1 MKFGRAGRVF
11 WPEDGTRFA
20 AIGGFVGLASDFASF
35 LGNLGSPKW
44 LFWPALLGVVL
55 LLVVCWRRV
64 FDSKTTDTPD
74 KLKAAIDCAPCTVFR
89 VLLFACIGIGLLLM
103 AGQGVTATERIGT
116 SLGLIEA
123 RVNEIHGDTTVIRE
137 TLSGMELVKNPESA
151 QEYFHNAWVLNMQR
165 GDSAGAWQQLQALY
179 HRHTPNKLDAAD
191 MYLTV
196 GKSQLARPALQAQM
210 VEIGR
215 SRRDAAMLVV
225 AARNAENP
233 EAARALREE
242 AQVID
247 PDMPFAHWDLAD
259 YSGQGVASIPGDTQK
274 WLEHERA
281 KLVSQEKFIEVAQRG
296 LVARYFFRPQHLP
309 DHEAQARQLIDYTR
323 RNIQSLEKTIESQ
336 RFIDNSFKQSTE
348 RLNRMRQ
355 QNEAQLQRLQQRR
368 QGTSRQAASQTEGR
382 SG

>member
-1 MKFGRAGRVF
+1 M
-11 WPEDGTRFA
+11 
-20 AIGGFVGLASDFASF
+20 
-35 LGNLGSPKW
+35 
-44 LFWPALLGVVL
+44 L

-225 AARNAENP
+225 AARNAETP

-242 AQVID
+242 AQVIESIQALVD
-247 PDMPFAHWDLAD
+247 KGTKVLVCGTCLNYYGLA
-259 YSGQGVASIPGDTQK
+259 
-274 WLEHERA
+274 
-281 KLVSQEKFIEVAQRG
+281 
-296 LVARYFFRPQHLP
+296 
-309 DHEAQARQLIDYTR
+309 
-323 RNIQSLEKTIESQ
+323 
-336 RFIDNSFKQSTE
+336 E
-348 RLNRMRQ
+348 RLKVGVVSTMYDILG
-355 QNEAQLQRLQQRR
+355 AMQRADKVISL
-368 QGTSRQAASQTEGR
+368 
-382 SG
+382 